1 MLNLREIRTVS
12 LAADPMRLA
21 TTWPDDW
28 PLMMIHSGRPHPR
41 WARWSILARPIASW
55 RFHERSIFR
64 GARIVDLPETTSDDP
79 LDLLD
84 RILKATA
91 HTRDPSLSV
100 KLPFTGGWIGYI
112 SYDLG
117 RIIEPCAQTTRGN
130 RGARMDRP
138 WPLIEMAYCPD
149 ALVYDN
155 TRGVWYEIGS
165 GQLSEQLKANESPVW
180 SGDHPNPEIGILRS
194 SFDPDTY
201 LDAIGRTIEY
211 IEAGDVFQANITQ
224 RFSTPFTGS
233 PRALWQAALACS
245 QAWYGAYLEFDD
257 ASDNDARRIIS
268 VSPELFLQVNPEDR
282 SVISRP
288 IKGTRPQSID
298 PEVLR
303 NSAKDKAEL
312 NMIIDLMRNDL
323 GRVCEYGT
331 VLVPKARAIESH
343 PTVHHGVGEVTGTL
357 RHNVTSGELLR
368 ATFPGGSVTGAP
380 KIRAMQIIDE
390 LEPVRRGPYCGA
402 IGWFSDSGH
411 VSLNIAIRTL
421 LLSGRHDS
429 TTHCFQ
435 GTLDY
440 GAGGGI
446 VADSDPLSE
455 YRESLDKAAVLR
467 LTLEELRRPA
477 LETRP
482 SS

>member
-1 MLNLREIRTVS
+1 MLDSREIRTVS
-12 LAADPMRLA
+12 LTADPMRLA
-21 TTWPDDW
+21 AAWPDDW

-55 RFHERSIFR
+55 LFHERSIFS
-64 GARIVDLPETTSDDP
+64 GARIVDLPESASDDP
-79 LDLLD
+79 LELLD
-84 RILKATA
+84 RLLKATA
-91 HTRDPSLSV
+91 NAHNPSPAV
-100 KLPFTGGWIGYI
+100 ELPFTGGWIGYV

-117 RIIEPCAQTTRGN
+117 RIIEPYAQTAQ
-130 RGARMDRP
+130 GARLDRP
-138 WPLIEMAYCPD
+138 WPLIEIAYCPD

-155 TRGVWYEIGS
+155 TNGVWYEIGS
-165 GQLSEQLKANESPVW
+165 GQLSEHLKVDDYPDW
-180 SGDHPNPEIGILRS
+180 SGDHPNPEIGTIRS
-194 SFDPDTY
+194 SLHPDTY

-224 RFSTPFTGS
+224 RFSAPFSGS
-233 PRALWQAALACS
+233 SRALWQAALACS
-245 QAWYGAYLEFDD
+245 QAWYGAYLEFDGAD
-257 ASDNDARRIIS
+257 ESDSRRVIS
-268 VSPELFLQVNPEDR
+268 ISPELFLQVNPKDR
-282 SVISRP
+282 SFISRP
-288 IKGTRPQSID
+288 IKGTRPRTID

-303 NSAKDKAEL
+303 NSAKDVAEL
-312 NMIIDLMRNDL
+312 NMIIDLIRNDL
-323 GRVCEYGT
+323 GRVCEYGS
-331 VLVPKARAIESH
+331 VRVPEERVIESH

-357 RHNVTSGELLR
+357 RHDVTVGALLR

-411 VSLNIAIRTL
+411 VGLNIAIRTM
-421 LLSGRHDS
+421 LLSGGHDL
-429 TTHCFQ
+429 TTHCFR

-440 GAGGGI
+440 AAGGGI

-455 YRESLDKAAVLR
+455 YRESMDKAAVLR
-467 LTLEELRRPA
+467 LTLEQLKRPA

>member
-12 LAADPMRLA
+12 LATDPMRLA

-64 GARIVDLPETTSDDP
+64 GARIVDLPESTSNDP

-117 RIIEPCAQTTRGN
+117 RVIEPCAQTTRGI

-165 GQLSEQLKANESPVW
+165 GQLSEQLRANESPVW
-180 SGDHPNPEIGILRS
+180 SGYHPNPEIGTLRS

-224 RFSTPFTGS
+224 RFSTPFSGS

-390 LEPVRRGPYCGA
+390 LEPVRRGPYAGA
-402 IGWFSDSGH
+402 VGYIDFAGNMDTCIT
-411 VSLNIAIRTL
+411 LRTL
-421 LLSGRHDS
+421 VITPGDDGQWRVDA
-429 TTHCFQ
+429 Q
-435 GTLDY
+435 V
-440 GAGGGI
+440 GAGI
-446 VADSDPLSE
+446 VADSQPSRE
-455 YRESLDKAAVLR
+455 YQ
-467 LTLEELRRPA
+467 
-477 LETRP
+477 
-482 SS
+482 